1 MSKFTKIH
9 AAKMVGNYDGNNPKL
24 YTERLVGNV
33 RACIGF
39 TKTSNQIN
47 VPNTVLNVDLRTI
60 SNMPL
65 RVIATYRKRYTDT
78 SYSELV
84 YNSKKINWASIT
96 YPLKW
101 SNIPKPN

>member
-39 TKTSNQIN
+39 TRTSNQIN
-47 VPNTVLNVDLRTI
+47 VPNTVLNVDLRTV

-84 YNSKKINWASIT
+84 YNSKKSIGH
-96 YPLKW
+96 PLH
-101 SNIPKPN
+101 IH